1 MNIVD
6 NSGKGLAALG
16 RNEDRFMAHV
26 AKGEMVVPPVI
37 SDKTKSLIKK
47 EMQAVGLDPK
57 EYEVGQ
63 GMSINPIT
71 GQAEFGFL
79 KKLAKSVKKV
89 VKKVAPIAAV
99 IPGPWQPFAAVYQK
113 GNAAL
118 KLAKGEGG
126 LGDIMTVMA
135 GGNQSVFGKD
145 GALKSITSGDFK
157 NIGGGFMD
165 SLGSIGSVT
174 DAAGK
179 TSFNPIGYGKNVLKG
194 MASDQQQGYFGA
206 FGGGTG
212 QFDVN
217 TGQFVDYVGGP
228 QGFNPLAPK
237 RTVVQQGDSLSK
249 IAADNNTTVEAIMEA
264 NPGITDPNV
273 ISAGQTLNMPGG
285 TILNKTGNVIRG
297 VTGIGS
303 EQGPLEGKGPIE
315 YLSAKLLP
323 ESVEQALGTGPGG
336 DGLLSGSGGG
346 GGGYGINPQMAA
358 LALLYGKAVKDAAKK
373 TEGGLT
379 DIRQS
384 IRPDLNPAPVF
395 AGFDLGVRKAA
406 AFGGPI
412 GYGRQYFNG
421 GGIANKDITAILKDT
436 TWTDQLSPATK
447 AKITASQKEAFAKAF
462 KKARA
467 KGEGTKFMHIDGNN
481 YIAVTKTDL
490 KNKGYKTNELS
501 AYIKNNGKPK
511 GFFEGGLAA
520 IGELDMRNGGE
531 SVGPG
536 TGTSDD
542 IPAMLSD
549 GEFVMTAAANNG
561 AGGFE
566 FNKTKKGIELIA
578 SSQPDREQGV
588 NVMNK
593 LMDTFEKYNASG
605 SMA

>member
-37 SDKTKSLIKK
+37 SDNTKALIRK
-47 EMQAVGLDPK
+47 EMQAVGLNPQ

-118 KLAKGEGG
+118 SLAKGEGG
-126 LGDIMTVMA
+126 LGDIMTLMA

-145 GALKSITSGDFK
+145 GALQTIKGGTGILSGAKLGDAFS
-157 NIGGGFMD
+157 NIGKVGGNYD
-165 SLGSIGSVT
+165 LL
-174 DAAGK
+174 
-179 TSFNPIGYGKNVLKG
+179 GYGKNVAKG
-194 MASDQQQGYFGA
+194 MASDQKQGYFGA
-206 FGGGTG
+206 FGGNTG
-212 QFDVN
+212 KFDVN
-217 TGQFVDYVGGP
+217 TGQFVDFVGGP

-237 RTVVQQGDSLSK
+237 QTVVQSGDNLTK
-249 IAADNNTTVEAIMEA
+249 IADANNMSVDELKAVNNLTSDVIQ
-264 NPGITDPNV
+264 PGQV
-273 ISAGQTLNMPGG
+273 LQTKGN
-285 TILNKTGNVIRG
+285 ILTKTGDLIRG

-303 EQGPLEGKGPIE
+303 EQGPLEGKNPIE

-323 ESVEQALGTGPGG
+323 QSVENALGTSPDGN
-336 DGLLSGSGGG
+336 GLLASSSSSGGG
-346 GGGYGINPQMAA
+346 SGINPQMAA

-373 TEGGLT
+373 NEGGLT

-412 GYGRQYFNG
+412 GYGRQNFN
-421 GGIANKDITAILKDT
+421 K
-436 TWTDQLSPATK
+436 
-447 AKITASQKEAFAKAF
+447 
-462 KKARA
+462 
-467 KGEGTKFMHIDGNN
+467 
-481 YIAVTKTDL
+481 
-490 KNKGYKTNELS
+490 
-501 AYIKNNGKPK
+501 
-511 GFFEGGLAA
+511 GGLAA

-531 SVGPG
+531 SAGPG

-561 AGGFE
+561 AGGFKL
-566 FNKTKKGIELIA
+566 NKTKKGIELIA
-578 SSQPDREQGV
+578 SSKPNRQKGV
-588 NVMNK
+588 DVMNK

>member
-26 AKGEMVVPPVI
+26 AQGEMVVPPVI
-37 SDKTKSLIKK
+37 SDNTKALIRQ
-47 EMQAVGLDPK
+47 EMQAVGLNPQ

-79 KKLAKSVKKV
+79 KKLAKNVKKV

-126 LGDIMTVMA
+126 LGDIMTLMA

-165 SLGSIGSVT
+165 SLGSIGKVT

-179 TSFNPIGYGKNVLKG
+179 SSYDLLGYGKNVAKG
-194 MASDQQQGYFGA
+194 MASDQKQGYGGI

-212 QFDVN
+212 KFDVN
-217 TGQFVDYVGGP
+217 TGELNSFGYVDAFGNEISASDFASLDPATQKAYSPVTQGINLTGG
-228 QGFNPLAPK
+228 Q
-237 RTVVQQGDSLSK
+237 S
-249 IAADNNTTVEAIMEA
+249 
-264 NPGITDPNV
+264 ITD
-273 ISAGQTLNMPGG
+273 IMGG
-285 TILNKTGNVIRG
+285 KN
-297 VTGIGS
+297 
-303 EQGPLEGKGPIE
+303 PIE
-315 YLSAKLLP
+315 YASSKLLP
-323 ESVEQALGTGPGG
+323 QSVEDALNTGPGNTNTSS
-336 DGLLSGSGGG
+336 SG
-346 GGGYGINPQMAA
+346 GINPQMAA
-358 LALLYGKAVKDAAKK
+358 LALLYGKAVKDFTKK

-412 GYGRQYFNG
+412 GYGRQNFN
-421 GGIANKDITAILKDT
+421 K
-436 TWTDQLSPATK
+436 
-447 AKITASQKEAFAKAF
+447 
-462 KKARA
+462 
-467 KGEGTKFMHIDGNN
+467 
-481 YIAVTKTDL
+481 
-490 KNKGYKTNELS
+490 
-501 AYIKNNGKPK
+501 
-511 GFFEGGLAA
+511 GGLAA

-531 SVGPG
+531 SAGPG

-561 AGGFE
+561 AGGFKL
-566 FNKTKKGIELIA
+566 NKTKKGIELIA
-578 SSQPDREQGV
+578 SSKPNRKKGV
-588 NVMNK
+588 DVMNK

-605 SMA
+605 SIA

>member
-89 VKKVAPIAAV
+89 VKKVAPVAAV

-323 ESVEQALGTGPGG
+323 ESVEQALNTGPGG
-336 DGLLSGSGGG
+336 DGIFSGGG
-346 GGGYGINPQMAA
+346 GGGSGINPQMAA

-384 IRPDLNPAPVF
+384 VRPDLNPAPVF

-412 GYGRQYFNG
+412 GYGRQQFN
-421 GGIANKDITAILKDT
+421 K
-436 TWTDQLSPATK
+436 
-447 AKITASQKEAFAKAF
+447 
-462 KKARA
+462 
-467 KGEGTKFMHIDGNN
+467 
-481 YIAVTKTDL
+481 
-490 KNKGYKTNELS
+490 
-501 AYIKNNGKPK
+501 
-511 GFFEGGLAA
+511 GGLAA
-520 IGELDMRNGGE
+520 IGELDMRDGGE

-578 SSQPDREQGV
+578 SSQPDREKGV
-588 NVMNK
+588 DVMNK

>member
-57 EYEVGQ
+57 EYEVGV

-89 VKKVAPIAAV
+89 VKKVAPVASV
-99 IPGPWQPFAAVYQK
+99 IPGPWQPFAAVYNK

-135 GGNQSVFGKD
+135 GGNQSVFGKS
-145 GALKSITSGDFK
+145 GALERIKAGTGILSGQANLDALM
-157 NIGGGFMD
+157 NIGT
-165 SLGSIGSVT
+165 VT

-179 TSFNPIGYGKNVLKG
+179 TSFNPIKYGQNVLKG
-194 MASDQQQGYFGA
+194 MASDQKQGY
-206 FGGGTG
+206 GGLLGG
-212 QFDVN
+212 NVGRYNPN
-217 TGQFVDYVGGP
+217 TGMMEYLDAAGNITTNIADIAS
-228 QGFNPLAPK
+228 QGFNPLQSISP
-237 RTVVQQGDSLSK
+237 LSNVPTEYVN
-249 IAADNNTTVEAIMEA
+249 AAGEIVSPE
-264 NPGITDPNV
+264 
-273 ISAGQTLNMPGG
+273 
-285 TILNKTGNVIRG
+285 
-297 VTGIGS
+297 
-303 EQGPLEGKGPIE
+303 E
-315 YLSAKLLP
+315 YAKLD
-323 ESVEQALGTGPGG
+323 VTEQASFVPSAPSASGTNIGRAILGEGNTPDFIKAGE
-336 DGLLSGSGGG
+336 DLAKGLLPGSGGSGGG
-346 GGGYGINPQMAA
+346 SGIDPKMAA
-358 LALLYGKAVKDAAKK
+358 LALLYGKAVKDAAKR

-384 IRPDLNPAPVF
+384 VRPDLNPAPTF
-395 AGFDLGVRKAA
+395 AGFDLGIRKAA

-412 GYGRQYFNG
+412 GYGRQQFN
-421 GGIANKDITAILKDT
+421 K
-436 TWTDQLSPATK
+436 
-447 AKITASQKEAFAKAF
+447 
-462 KKARA
+462 
-467 KGEGTKFMHIDGNN
+467 
-481 YIAVTKTDL
+481 
-490 KNKGYKTNELS
+490 
-501 AYIKNNGKPK
+501 
-511 GFFEGGLAA
+511 GGLAV
-520 IGELDMRNGGE
+520 IQELDMREGGE

-561 AGGFE
+561 AGGFK

-578 SSQPDREQGV
+578 ASKPNRKKGV
-588 NVMNK
+588 DVMSR
-593 LMDTFEKYNASG
+593 LMDTFERYNESG

>member
-1 MNIVD
+1 MNVID
-6 NSGKGLAALG
+6 NSGQGLAALG
-16 RNEDRFMAHV
+16 RDEDRFMAHV

-47 EMQAVGLDPK
+47 EMQAAGLDPQ
-57 EYEVGQ
+57 EYEVGV

-99 IPGPWQPFAAVYQK
+99 IPGPWTPFAVTYQK
-113 GNAAL
+113 GAAAL

-135 GGNQSVFGKD
+135 GGNQSVFGEK

-157 NIGGGFMD
+157 KIGGGFMS
-165 SLGSIGSVT
+165 SLGDIGSVV
-174 DAAGK
+174 DASEK
-179 TSFNPIGYGKNVLKG
+179 VSFNPIKYGQNVLKG
-194 MASDQQQGYFGA
+194 MASDQQQGYGGI

-212 QFDVN
+212 KFDVG
-217 TGQFVDYVGGP
+217 TGQFETFLDPKTG
-228 QGFNPLAPK
+228 NPITSGYNPFAPK
-237 RTVVQQGDSLSK
+237 QTVVNQGDTLSK

-285 TILNKTGNVIRG
+285 TIFNKAGNLVRG
-297 VTGIGS
+297 VAGIGGGTPGQS
-303 EQGPLEGKGPIE
+303 AAGVIEDVLTGKTSDPIR
-315 YLSAKLLP
+315 S
-323 ESVEQALGTGPGG
+323 GG
-336 DGLLSGSGGG
+336 LFSGSGGG
-346 GGGYGINPQMAA
+346 GGGSGINPQMAA

-384 IRPDLNPAPVF
+384 IRPDLNPAPTF

-406 AFGGPI
+406 KFGGPI
-412 GYGRQYFNG
+412 GFRPQFN
-421 GGIANKDITAILKDT
+421 
-436 TWTDQLSPATK
+436 Q
-447 AKITASQKEAFAKAF
+447 
-462 KKARA
+462 
-467 KGEGTKFMHIDGNN
+467 
-481 YIAVTKTDL
+481 
-490 KNKGYKTNELS
+490 
-501 AYIKNNGKPK
+501 
-511 GFFEGGLAA
+511 GGLAA
-520 IGELDMRNGGE
+520 IGDLDMRQGGE

-549 GEFVMTAAANNG
+549 GEFVMTASANNG
-561 AGGFE
+561 AGGFQ

-578 SSQPDREQGV
+578 ASQPNRKNGV
-588 NVMNK
+588 SVMNK
-593 LMDTFEKYNASG
+593 LMDTFEQYNESG
-605 SMA
+605 GMV

>member
-26 AKGEMVVPPVI
+26 AQGEMVVPPVI
-37 SDKTKSLIKK
+37 SDNTKALIRQ
-47 EMQAVGLDPK
+47 EMQAVGLNPQ

-89 VKKVAPIAAV
+89 VKKVAPIASV
-99 IPGPWQPFAAVYQK
+99 IPGPWQPFAAVYNK

-145 GALKSITSGDFK
+145 GALARIKAGTGIMSGTANLDALK
-157 NIGGGFMD
+157 NIGQVAKRDAAGNIMK
-165 SLGSIGSVT
+165 

-179 TSFNPIGYGKNVLKG
+179 TITEFAPIAYGSNVLKG
-194 MASDQQQGYFGA
+194 MASDQKQGYGGI

-212 QFDVN
+212 QFDVT
-217 TGQFVDYVGGP
+217 TGELNSFGYVDAFGNEISASDFASLDPATQKAFSPVTQGINLTGG
-228 QGFNPLAPK
+228 Q
-237 RTVVQQGDSLSK
+237 S
-249 IAADNNTTVEAIMEA
+249 
-264 NPGITDPNV
+264 ITD
-273 ISAGQTLNMPGG
+273 IMGG
-285 TILNKTGNVIRG
+285 KN
-297 VTGIGS
+297 
-303 EQGPLEGKGPIE
+303 PIE
-315 YLSAKLLP
+315 YASSKLLP
-323 ESVEQALGTGPGG
+323 QSVEDALNTGPGG
-336 DGLLSGSGGG
+336 DGIFSGGG
-346 GGGYGINPQMAA
+346 GGGSGINPQMAA

-384 IRPDLNPAPVF
+384 VRPDLNPAPVF

-412 GYGRQYFNG
+412 GYGRQQFN
-421 GGIANKDITAILKDT
+421 K
-436 TWTDQLSPATK
+436 
-447 AKITASQKEAFAKAF
+447 
-462 KKARA
+462 
-467 KGEGTKFMHIDGNN
+467 
-481 YIAVTKTDL
+481 
-490 KNKGYKTNELS
+490 
-501 AYIKNNGKPK
+501 
-511 GFFEGGLAA
+511 GGLAA

-578 SSQPDREQGV
+578 SSQPDREKGV
-588 NVMNK
+588 DVMNK